1 MPYIP
6 VARQAALANHE
17 VLPENVGELTYQL
30 TMTIQEYLLKHG
42 LRYQQVAEIS
52 GALHQCQ
59 RDFDERVVEPYE
71 ALKRH
76 ENGDVWRDI
85 FTNHG
90 GTHIPQWQFP

>member
-6 VARQAALANHE
+6 IDRQAALANHE
-17 VLPENVGELTYQL
+17 VLPENVGELTFQL

-59 RDFDERVVEPYE
+59 RDFDERVVQPYE
-71 ALKRH
+71 RTKIA
-76 ENGDVWRDI
+76 ENGDVWRRI
-85 FTNHG
+85 FAPDSTL
-90 GTHIPQWQFP
+90 